1 MKNLNKISIV
11 LLSSGLFTLAA
22 IAANISKPTYQEGD
36 YRILVSNDCELVAEY
51 NMTPAQITAYQ
62 ELQKI
67 EGTMHEF
74 ERPIKAIEQQMQAYS
89 DQLESLTALA
99 IQESDTTLHIDKNY
113 LKQQEAVAQQLTDL
127 VHLHQADF
135 DALGQ
140 QGSKITAVAHKFEAA
155 MAATLDGIEHD
166 QIEILSPAK
175 PNSNHYCHKRM

>member
-1 MKNLNKISIV
+1 MKNLNKKSLV
-11 LLSSGLFTLAA
+11 LFSCGLFTLATM
-22 IAANISKPTYQEGD
+22 AANISKPTYQEGD

-51 NMTPAQITAYQ
+51 NMTPAQIAAYQ

-74 ERPIKAIEQQMQAYS
+74 ERPIKAIEQQMQEYS
-89 DQLESLTALA
+89 EQLESLTALA
-99 IQESDTTLHIDKNY
+99 IQESDTSLHIDKNY

-127 VHLHQADF
+127 VQLHQADF
-135 DALGQ
+135 DALSQ
-140 QGSKITAVAHKFEAA
+140 QGSKISAVAQKFEQA
-155 MAATLDGIEHD
+155 MAVTLDGIEHD